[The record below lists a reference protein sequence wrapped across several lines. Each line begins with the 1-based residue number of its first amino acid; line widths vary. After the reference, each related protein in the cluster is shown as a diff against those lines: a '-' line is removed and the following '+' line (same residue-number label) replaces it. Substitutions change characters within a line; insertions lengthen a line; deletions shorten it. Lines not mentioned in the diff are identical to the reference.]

1 MLTAL
6 RVLVLLVALVAASA
20 AHASAAVDDPP
31 AGLVPST
38 ATLLKVRALYAKAN
52 DRESTRSATTIEEW
66 RLTQDKMNG
75 SFQVFTLGK
84 DERDITLLGPL
95 LYESGVHAGL
105 HWQQTRNGVTY
116 TYAGVHDE
124 RDAVSDHDFLN
135 DPDPRDVRLIGES
148 PALNAYVVE
157 IDPPG
162 GRHEWRFI
170 DRTSGNLVRREY
182 VEKQRRYA
190 LTFDD
195 YRTFDGIPQPSHVR
209 STDSYGNE
217 RDLDLLSRTLD
228 LTPDPHDVDIAPSR
242 RSLVEFPPGVTSVH
256 LPIRIVNGLCV
267 VKVHVGAKD
276 YDFLLD
282 SGAAGIVIDPS
293 IVDDQ
298 HLDTYG
304 TRVGA
309 TIGTFTETT
318 SIVPLMTVGGLHMRA
333 VVARVVAVP
342 FHLDDRTHV
351 AGLLGFDFFLDAVVH
366 VDFDHG
372 TATAIAPS
380 TFKPPADATAIP
392 LALDDRT
399 PVVRARADAVSGRV
413 VLDTGANR
421 SVFTPPFASR
431 ADASPDP
438 GSPTA
443 QFRGL
448 GGTGTA
454 ETVHL
459 KSFDIAAIPLADVVV
474 DVSSA
479 DLGAE
484 DIDGTAGTDLLHAY
498 ELFFDY
504 RAQTLYV
511 RRSHRP

>member
-1 MLTAL
+1 MLIAL
-6 RVLVLLVALVAASA
+6 RVLTCLLVLTSVSTARAL
-20 AHASAAVDDPP
+20 AAVDDQPV
-31 AGLVPST
+31 GLVPST
-38 ATLLKVRALYAKAN
+38 ATLAKVRALYAKAN
-52 DRESTRSATTIEEW
+52 DRESARAATTIEEW
-66 RLTQDKMNG
+66 RLTQDKLSG
-75 SFQVFTLGK
+75 SFQVFALGK

-95 LYESGVHAGL
+95 LYESGVHAGTR
-105 HWQQTRNGVTY
+105 WQQTRNGVTY
-116 TYAGVHDE
+116 TYAGIHE
-124 RDAVSDHDFLN
+124 TRDAVSDHAFLS
-135 DPDPRDVRLIGES
+135 DPDPHDVRLIGES
-148 PALNAYVVE
+148 TALNAYVVE

-170 DRTSGNLVRREY
+170 DRTTGDLVRREY
-182 VEKQRRYA
+182 VEKQRRYVV
-190 LTFDD
+190 TFDD

-209 STDSYGNE
+209 STDTYGNE

-242 RSLVEFPPGVTSVH
+242 RSLVEFPAGVTNVH

-293 IVDDQ
+293 VVDDQ

-318 SIVPLMTVGGLHMRA
+318 SIVPLMTVGPLRMRA

-351 AGLLGFDFFLDAVVH
+351 AGLLGFDFFLDTVVH
-366 VDFDHG
+366 VDFDHA
-372 TATAIAPS
+372 TANAIAPAA
-380 TFKPPADATAIP
+380 FKPPADATAIP
-392 LALDDRT
+392 LQLDDRT
-399 PVVRARADAVSGRV
+399 PVVRGRAEAVSGRV

-431 ADASPDP
+431 ADATPDASSPP
-438 GSPTA
+438 A

-459 KSFDIAAIPLADVVV
+459 KSFDIASIPLSDVVV
-474 DVSSA
+474 DVSNA

-484 DIDGTAGTDLLHAY
+484 DIDGTAGTDILHAY
-498 ELFFDY
+498 DLFFDY
-504 RAQTLYV
+504 RTQTLYV
-511 RRSHRP
+511 RRSRRP